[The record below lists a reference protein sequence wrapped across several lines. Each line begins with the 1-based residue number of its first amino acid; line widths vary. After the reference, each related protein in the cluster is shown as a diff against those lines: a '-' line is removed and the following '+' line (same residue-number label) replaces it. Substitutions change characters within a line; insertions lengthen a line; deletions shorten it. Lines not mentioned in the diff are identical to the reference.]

1 MSKDIQLYQVSEN
14 DLEKCLKCSI
24 CNAYCPVS
32 GVTLKFPGPKWAG
45 PDGERHRLKDET
57 CFDEKTMKMCLNC
70 KRCEIVCP
78 QGVKVGDII
87 QSARIKYSLQGIG
100 IREFMLANTDLV
112 GTLATHSF
120 GLANRV
126 VNMGLTKWMLHKMVG
141 IHQGRTFPAYAS
153 HTFEAWYRREA
164 AKGQQ
169 GFDRKVAYFHGCYVN
184 YNYPKLGQD
193 FVKIMNACGYG
204 VHLLEKEKCCGVALI
219 ANGLSGQAKRQGE
232 NNIQAMRRSLSEG
245 NEAVLTTSSTCT
257 FTMRDE
263 YPDLLKVDNQGVR
276 DSLMLA
282 TRFLCQKIDE
292 GKIKLVFRKD
302 YHKKVAY
309 HTACHME
316 RMGWTLYSTQLLK
329 MIPGLDFMMLDSHCC
344 GIAGTYG
351 FKKENYERSQ
361 KIGAPLFQQI
371 KEVNPDY
378 VSTDCETCKWQI
390 EMSTGYPV
398 MNPISILADALDVEA
413 TKALNQNR

>member
-169 GFDRKVAYFHGCYVN
+169 SFDRKVAYFHGCYVN
-184 YNYPKLGQD
+184 YNFPELGKHL
-193 FVKIMNACGYG
+193 VRVLNAMGYG
-204 VHLLEKEKCCGVALI
+204 VSLIKGEQCCGLPAI
-219 ANGLSGQAKRQGE
+219 ANGMSEKARANGRH
-232 NNIQAMRRSLSEG
+232 NIEIGRASCR
-245 NEAVLTTSSTCT
+245 
-257 FTMRDE
+257 
-263 YPDLLKVDNQGVR
+263 
-276 DSLMLA
+276 
-282 TRFLCQKIDE
+282 
-292 GKIKLVFRKD
+292 
-302 YHKKVAY
+302 
-309 HTACHME
+309 E
-316 RMGWTLYSTQLLK
+316 R
-329 MIPGLDFMMLDSHCC
+329 
-344 GIAGTYG
+344 
-351 FKKENYERSQ
+351 
-361 KIGAPLFQQI
+361 
-371 KEVNPDY
+371 V
-378 VSTDCETCKWQI
+378 
-390 EMSTGYPV
+390 
-398 MNPISILADALDVEA
+398 
-413 TKALNQNR
+413 

>member
-153 HTFEAWYRREA
+153 HTFEAWYRRET

-169 GFDRKVAYFHGCYVN
+169 SFDRKVAYFHGCYVN
-184 YNYPKLGQD
+184 YNFPELGKHL
-193 FVKIMNACGYG
+193 VRVLNAMGYG
-204 VHLLEKEKCCGVALI
+204 VSLIKGEQCCGLPAI
-219 ANGLSGQAKRQGE
+219 ANGMSEKARANGRH
-232 NNIQAMRRSLSEG
+232 NIAAMERALRDAECI
-245 NEAVLTTSSTCT
+245 VTTSSSCT
-257 FTMRDE
+257 FTMRSE
-263 YPDLLKVDNQGVR
+263 YESLLRLDNSSVAE
-276 DSLMLA
+276 SINLA
-282 TRFLCQKIDE
+282 TKFIYQQLKSGAAQLRFKPDF
-292 GKIKLVFRKD
+292 KLR
-302 YHKKVAY
+302 VAY
-309 HTACHME
+309 HSACHME
-316 RMGWTLYSTQLLK
+316 RLGWTIYSIELLK
-329 MIPGLDFMMLDSHCC
+329 MIPGLELVKLESRCC
-344 GIAGTYG
+344 GIGGTYG
-351 FKKENYERSQ
+351 FKKENYDVSQ
-361 KIGAPLFQQI
+361 SIGAPLFKQI
-371 KEVNPDY
+371 GEVDPD
-378 VSTDCETCKWQI
+378 VVVTDCETCKWQI
-390 EMSTGYPV
+390 EMSTPYRV
-398 MNPISILADALDVEA
+398 MNPISIINDAILD
-413 TKALNQNR
+413 

>member
-141 IHQGRTFPAYAS
+141 IHQGRPFPA
-153 HTFEAWYRREA
+153 
-164 AKGQQ
+164 
-169 GFDRKVAYFHGCYVN
+169 
-184 YNYPKLGQD
+184 
-193 FVKIMNACGYG
+193 
-204 VHLLEKEKCCGVALI
+204 
-219 ANGLSGQAKRQGE
+219 
-232 NNIQAMRRSLSEG
+232 
-245 NEAVLTTSSTCT
+245 
-257 FTMRDE
+257 
-263 YPDLLKVDNQGVR
+263 
-276 DSLMLA
+276 
-282 TRFLCQKIDE
+282 
-292 GKIKLVFRKD
+292 
-302 YHKKVAY
+302 
-309 HTACHME
+309 
-316 RMGWTLYSTQLLK
+316 
-329 MIPGLDFMMLDSHCC
+329 
-344 GIAGTYG
+344 
-351 FKKENYERSQ
+351 
-361 KIGAPLFQQI
+361 
-371 KEVNPDY
+371 
-378 VSTDCETCKWQI
+378 
-390 EMSTGYPV
+390 
-398 MNPISILADALDVEA
+398 
-413 TKALNQNR
+413 